1 MKKKLFLALLLPLN
15 LFPFNMQA
23 AQPAEPQHCP
33 SAASIISVGV
43 SHNMVEDSD
52 GLWFTGR
59 RNQKYDT
66 CNNWTFILAKISANS
81 VNDAYSQAIGGLST
95 LVLSANGCVI
105 TKRQRTLQPLLFI
118 LRLREVSE
126 NNFLI

>member
-95 LVLSANGCVI
+95 
-105 TKRQRTLQPLLFI
+105 
-118 LRLREVSE
+118 VS
-126 NNFLI
+126 FQLGPYVGPIGKGVC